1 MIVVDVFVL
10 KGNFDQKVT
19 SSLSWWKY
27 EKLGTPQDWTIIK
40 APYDLLS
47 TKSHGILSS
56 PTLIGVSVESN
67 ITYQFF
73 HSWNSLSCL
82 SQILFSVD
90 LFYVS
95 LPRFSYSIQSLY
107 AGAIQLM
114 VHQFII
120 DTFPAP
126 PFSLNKAFWW
136 LHFIIYTYE
145 ILLHIYVILFIPI

>member
-10 KGNFDQKVT
+10 KGYFDQKLT
-19 SSLSWWKY
+19 SSSWWKY
-27 EKLGTPQDWTIIK
+27 EKLGTPQDCTIIK

-56 PTLIGVSVESN
+56 PTLIGASVESN
-67 ITYQFF
+67 ITYQCL

-90 LFYVS
+90 LFYVC
-95 LPRFSYSIQSLY
+95 LPRFSYSIQPLY
-107 AGAIQLM
+107 AGAIQVYQL
-114 VHQFII
+114 II

-126 PFSLNKAFWW
+126 SFSLNKALWW

-145 ILLHIYVILFIPI
+145 ILLHI